1 MRPVAVAWLNEGV
14 RLYDGSTIR
23 LFGTQ
28 GRTDAWKM
36 IMTIHSPFAEKERV
50 AGAVFTERFGV
61 ELPEHFGDP
70 GKEYE
75 AARTGVGLVDMS
87 FRGLI
92 ELTGSDRLRWLN
104 GQVTN
109 DVKDLK
115 PGEGTLAAVLNVKG
129 HILADLAMYGLSGAV
144 WIDLNRDRA
153 QIVRDTFDRYIVADD
168 VVAENA
174 SDRYAHLMVV
184 GRDAQRF
191 LVEAVGEGGKDL
203 PAWRHVEERLCDVP
217 ARVIATRWLGMAGYD
232 LIVPIEAAGRFW
244 EALVSFGSDHGLH
257 PVGMS
262 ALNRLRVEA
271 GWPWYG
277 VDFDDSNLLMESLTP
292 DHVSFT
298 KGCYIGQ
305 EVVIRVEHQGHL
317 NKKLTGLLVSGEIVP
332 SATSQILSGERKVG
346 TVTSATYSPALK
358 RVIALGYVR
367 RECWD
372 PGTTLRIVSGEQS
385 LDAEVASLPF
395 LAGV

>member
-1 MRPVAVAWLNEGV
+1 M
-14 RLYDGSTIR
+14 
-23 LFGTQ
+23 
-28 GRTDAWKM
+28 
-36 IMTIHSPFAEKERV
+36 
-50 AGAVFTERFGV
+50 GAVFTERFGV

-70 GKEYE
+70 GVEYE
-75 AARTGVGLVDMS
+75 AARGGIGLVDMS
-87 FRGLI
+87 FRGGI
-92 ELTGSDRLRWLN
+92 RLTGSDRLRWLN

-115 PGEGTLAAVLNVKG
+115 AGEGKLAAVLNVKG
-129 HILADLAMYGLSGAV
+129 HILADLLVYGLSDAL

-168 VVAENA
+168 VVAENT

-184 GRDAQRF
+184 GQKARQLIAE
-191 LVEAVGEGGKDL
+191 VVGEGAADL
-203 PAWRHVEERLCDVP
+203 PAWHHTEARLGDLP
-217 ARVIATRWLGMAGYD
+217 AWVIATRWLGMPGYD
-232 LIVPIEAAGRFW
+232 VKVPVDAAERMW
-244 EALVSFGSDHGLH
+244 EALVRLGSDRDLR
-257 PVGMS
+257 PVGMA
-262 ALNRLRVEA
+262 ALNSLRVEA

-317 NKKLTGLLVSGEIVP
+317 NKKLTGLLVSADIVP
-332 SATSQILSGERKVG
+332 SAMADIHSGDRKVG
-346 TVTSATYSPALK
+346 TVTSASFSPALK
-358 RVIALGYVR
+358 RVVALGYVR

-372 PGTTLRIVSGEQS
+372 PGTKLRIISGGQS
-385 LDAEVASLPF
+385 LDAEVALLPF
-395 LAGV
+395 ITTG

>member
-1 MRPVAVAWLNEGV
+1 
-14 RLYDGSTIR
+14 
-23 LFGTQ
+23 
-28 GRTDAWKM
+28 
-36 IMTIHSPFAEKERV
+36 MTAQSPFREQEQA
-50 AGAVFTERFGV
+50 AGAAFAEWFGV

-70 GKEYE
+70 GVEYA

-87 FRGLI
+87 FRGVI
-92 ELTGSDRLRWLN
+92 ELTGRDRLRWLN

-115 PGEGTLAAVLNVKG
+115 PGEGKLAAVLNVKG
-129 HILADLAMYGLSGAV
+129 HILADLAVYGLSDAV
-144 WIDLNRDRA
+144 WIDLNRDRT

-168 VVAENA
+168 VVPEDT

-184 GRDAQRF
+184 GREAQRIMAD
-191 LVEAVGEGGKDL
+191 VAGEGGKNL
-203 PAWRHVEERLCDVP
+203 PAWHHAEARLGDLQ
-217 ARVIATRWLGMAGYD
+217 ARVIATRWLGMPGFD
-232 LIVPIEAAGRFW
+232 VVVPADAAGRLW
-244 EALVSFGSDHGLH
+244 EALVRFGSDRGLH

-262 ALNRLRVEA
+262 ALNCLRVEA

-292 DHVSFT
+292 GHVSFT

-317 NKKLTGLLVSGEIVP
+317 NKKLTGLLVLGEIVP
-332 SATSQILSGERKVG
+332 SAKADILSGERKVG
-346 TVTSATYSPALK
+346 TVTSATFSPALK

-372 PGTTLRIVSGEQS
+372 PGTKLRIVSSEQL
-385 LDAEVASLPF
+385 LDAEVASLP
-395 LAGV
+395 LLTTG